1 MRLALFVVKRV
12 ICAQQDNPDD
22 ENTINDERK
31 VDVKDKQAEVTE
43 EETDHE
49 DSVERYVFHSYIA
62 DLKQKDSEWK
72 GKLGRPNFKDM
83 GLNIRALQNAGVME
97 PDIKCFASADDD
109 PHAESRE
116 SLKNKNFARGKT
128 DEEITRYK
136 MLKDQLAMDTLRKT
150 KGVITT
156 CSKTADSKL
165 KTAKIFVV
173 ANH

>member
-1 MRLALFVVKRV
+1 M
-12 ICAQQDNPDD
+12 
-22 ENTINDERK
+22 
-31 VDVKDKQAEVTE
+31 
-43 EETDHE
+43 
-49 DSVERYVFHSYIA
+49 FHSYIA

-72 GKLGRPNFKDM
+72 GKLGRPNIKDM

-97 PDIKCFASADDD
+97 HDIRRFASADDD
-109 PHAESRE
+109 PRAESRE

-136 MLKDQLAMDTLRKT
+136 MLKHQLMMDTLPKT

-165 KTAKIFVV
+165 KTAKNFVV
-173 ANH
+173 AIIDEACKGLSRDFLDEDSSSGPRRWSEMMWSMISKLPYP